1 MGRRPDLDCGREC
14 PGSQVLESP
23 FPDPI
28 SQFWKNGTG
37 TTMATAG
44 APIGAGARCWG
55 VASSF
60 LGCSV
65 LAAHPADRPAGQRA
79 ARAAA
84 AQSPQGEVVVEAPST
99 PHRVVEVTAVF
110 LGVEAGAVGVAVEV
124 GGIKVIKVSQKRCR
138 AMDGAVEGRVGD
150 IGGGGEVKTTTMD
163 PHHYHLPPV
172 SASAPVGTP
181 CPPNPCAGSCSV
193 MSRARAVTMKR

>member
-1 MGRRPDLDCGREC
+1 LGRRPDLDCGREC

-23 FPDPI
+23 FPDLI

-37 TTMATAG
+37 MTMATAG
-44 APIGAGARCWG
+44 APIGAGARWWG

-65 LAAHPADRPAGQRA
+65 LAARPADRPAGQRA

-84 AQSPQGEVVVEAPST
+84 AQSLQGEVVAEAPST

-124 GGIKVIKVSQKRCR
+124 EGIKVIKASQKRCQ
-138 AMDGAVEGRVGD
+138 AVVGAVEGRAGD
-150 IGGGGEVKTTTMD
+150 IGGGGEVKTTTMH
-163 PHHYHLPPV
+163 PRPCHLPPV
-172 SASAPVGTP
+172 SASAPAGTP
-181 CPPNPCAGSCSV
+181 CPQNPCAGSCSV